1 MKILTSA
8 LVLFL
13 LAVFVSAQNSS
24 ALPDVTVLQNKWRI
38 DLYNP
43 ALDKDPLAA
52 SKEHQQE
59 VRQQQANAQENEN
72 RKRQGESA
80 LPPVIPKSAGDTGAS
95 RLTAFYIYEL
105 KVKNN
110 GQQEIR
116 TLTWEY
122 VFCEPGTAQ
131 EVGRLQFVSKVGMRP
146 GTTKNVIVRSTAS
159 PTGTIDA
166 TKAGK
171 KPRDQY
177 SEKIVIRSITYAD
190 GSVWSSASN

>member
-1 MKILTSA
+1 
-8 LVLFL
+8 
-13 LAVFVSAQNSS
+13 
-24 ALPDVTVLQNKWRI
+24 VLQSKWRI

-59 VRQQQANAQENEN
+59 EHQQQANVQENEN
-72 RKRQGESA
+72 RKRQGEPA
-80 LPPVIPKSAGDTGAS
+80 LPPVIPKSGADTGGS

-105 KVKNN
+105 KIRNT
-110 GQQEIR
+110 GQKEIR

-122 VFCEPGTAQ
+122 VFFEPGTTQ
-131 EVGRLQFVSKVGMRP
+131 EVGRLQFVSKVGLRP
-146 GTTKNVIVRSTAS
+146 GTTRNVVVRSKDS
-159 PTGTIDA
+159 PTGTVDA

-171 KPRDQY
+171 KPSDQY
-177 SEKIVIRSITYAD
+177 SEQIVIRSIGYAD